1 MAHGEAVLHFFVL
14 ICTLRPVTGLT
25 RLWGCVARPPPLAEI
40 GIPLAFATFAVH
52 SVSPLMGDGE
62 SSFDFR
68 FSERGGKNAVGDV
81 LGVAPPPFPDE
92 ELLVVV
98 VVFDVLVALIDVR
111 DAPRPPFVVP
121 LRNFE

>member
-1 MAHGEAVLHFFVL
+1 
-14 ICTLRPVTGLT
+14 
-25 RLWGCVARPPPLAEI
+25 
-40 GIPLAFATFAVH
+40 
-52 SVSPLMGDGE
+52 MGDGE
-62 SSFDFR
+62 SSFDFL

-81 LGVAPPPFPDE
+81 LGVAPPPLPDE

-121 LRNFE
+121 LRNFECTCACEKYIYKRYLNSIRGDKFHL